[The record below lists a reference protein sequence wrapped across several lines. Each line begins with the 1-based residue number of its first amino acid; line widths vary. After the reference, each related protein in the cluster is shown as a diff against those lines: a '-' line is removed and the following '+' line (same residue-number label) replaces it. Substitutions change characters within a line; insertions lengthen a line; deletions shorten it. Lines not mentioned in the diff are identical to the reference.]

1 MAEVRRDLW
10 RTCGRR
16 LNMVTKLTYLRD
28 ETMWEGVLEIVG
40 NGPFV
45 PQCPG
50 KAEKFWIQARQRGTP
65 CKLQS

>member
-16 LNMVTKLTYLRD
+16 PNMLTKPTYLRD
-28 ETMWEGVLEIVG
+28 ETRWEGVMETVG

-50 KAEKFWIQARQRGTP
+50 KAEKFCFQARQRGTP
-65 CKLQS
+65 CEL